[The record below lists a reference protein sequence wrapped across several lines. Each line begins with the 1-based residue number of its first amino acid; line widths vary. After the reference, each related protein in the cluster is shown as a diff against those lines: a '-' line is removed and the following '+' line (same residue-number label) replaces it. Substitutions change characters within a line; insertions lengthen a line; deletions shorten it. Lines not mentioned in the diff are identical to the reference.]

1 MIKYITICLIAGSVL
16 MSEMVKGQELSWDDE
31 KISLY
36 KNNAKHT
43 LMNAESIFE
52 ERWDELA
59 QAQFWQKIN
68 LQICKTIL
76 IFDVSNVKRKYDC
89 FVWRQDHT
97 KNLGRRMV
105 ERFFNRHSGYCQ
117 KEIKNAQ

>member
-1 MIKYITICLIAGSVL
+1 MIKNITICLIAVSLL
-16 MSEMVKGQELSWDDE
+16 MSDMVKGQKLSWDDE

-59 QAQFWQKIN
+59 QAQFWQKIMLLSPDSCIVN
-68 LQICKTIL
+68 VAATRQILSI
-76 IFDVSNVKRKYDC
+76 IPVSFSPYSSS
-89 FVWRQDHT
+89 HLST
-97 KNLGRRMV
+97 K
-105 ERFFNRHSGYCQ
+105 SS
-117 KEIKNAQ
+117 

>member
-1 MIKYITICLIAGSVL
+1 
-16 MSEMVKGQELSWDDE
+16 MVKGQELSWDDE

-59 QAQFWQKIN
+59 QAQFWQKIMFGW
-68 LQICKTIL
+68 T
-76 IFDVSNVKRKYDC
+76 VE
-89 FVWRQDHT
+89 
-97 KNLGRRMV
+97 NLGFWFRIGSV
-105 ERFFNRHSGYCQ
+105 AQVKAEKGEG
-117 KEIKNAQ
+117 KE

>member
-1 MIKYITICLIAGSVL
+1 MINNVTICLIVASLL
-16 MSEMVKGQELSWDDE
+16 MTHMVKGQELSWDDE

-59 QAQFWQKIN
+59 QAQFWQKIMLLSPDSCIVN
-68 LQICKTIL
+68 VASSRQILSVIPVIEWAKKSEIEKAIL
-76 IFDVSNVKRKYDC
+76 ITTRI
-89 FVWRQDHT
+89 FV
-97 KNLGRRMV
+97 L
-105 ERFFNRHSGYCQ
+105 Q
-117 KEIKNAQ
+117 K